1 MKVMTIPGGELYEN
15 CYFAMDSA
23 TGQIAVIDPG
33 FWSQRLEEA
42 IRRAGPQNIKMILL
56 THGHFDHIAGVAKI
70 KELTGAPVYFP
81 EKEKDFVFDS
91 SLNLMNMMPTGT
103 FDTFTPDVYVK
114 EGDEIQ
120 LGNTSFKVLETPGH
134 TCGSC
139 CYLTEDAIFSGDT
152 LFFCSAGRTDF
163 PTGNGAD
170 LMKSLRRLAQL
181 PGDYTVYPGHEGA
194 TTLEYERACNPY
206 LAE

>member
-1 MKVMTIPGGELYEN
+1 
-15 CYFAMDSA
+15 
-23 TGQIAVIDPG
+23 
-33 FWSQRLEEA
+33 
-42 IRRAGPQNIKMILL
+42 
-56 THGHFDHIAGVAKI
+56 
-70 KELTGAPVYFP
+70 
-81 EKEKDFVFDS
+81 
-91 SLNLMNMMPTGT
+91 MNMMPTGT